1 MDWMKGRWYWDRLMG
16 SMMEKQMDF
25 WRESEWGW
33 KEKELV

>member
-1 MDWMKGRWYWDRLMG
+1 MG